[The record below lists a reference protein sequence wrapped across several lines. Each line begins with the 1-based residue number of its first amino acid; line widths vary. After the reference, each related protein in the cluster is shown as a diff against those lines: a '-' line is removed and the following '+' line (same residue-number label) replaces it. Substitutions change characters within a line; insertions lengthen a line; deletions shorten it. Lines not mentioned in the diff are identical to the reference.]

1 MSLEFVVD
9 HFKVRSESGKEYTL
23 VEFQEHISKSDDNG
37 SGTPKEGYRRF
48 ATSKGIPAFQID
60 SETFEI
66 FGSGELVQKI

>member
-66 FGSGELVQKI
+66 FGSGQLVQKI